1 MENAGIFKKKIY
13 QHNYLKFLINLLR
26 MKKYK
31 PSIINIGNTIPF
43 RPDKK
48 KSSFNRF
55 RNIENVSIQHV
66 SSLDPVFRDLQLN
79 ELLNTRGKNIDELF
93 HNCNDPK
100 EVTIFKLFISKGWL
114 NKYSK
119 NPEKTVLQFNDY
131 ISQKLTRKTPSPRS
145 PKNIF
150 RSNCTSPEQTTI
162 KKYLGYRKKWIVTFG
177 INNYLYWNKLNN
189 AQNDSKEVLKSFL
202 RYGFEGNNYTNEQ
215 VTKTKIEQ
223 IFKNDLSEKA
233 HVDDLV
239 VISFHMHGHSSKVH
253 HQPRGFIVPYN
264 SKKPAMLHEL
274 ICISELVSWLS
285 YIQSRHV
292 LLLFDC
298 CFSGFSTKRNL
309 GRRET
314 VMIRQP
320 CRVAINAG
328 THQQTVLDGGWGNH
342 SVFTG
347 ALLSLLDKSNNVT
360 TITQLY
366 NDIASTVTRIAEQT
380 PTMGRL
386 PGDMGGEIYIRI

>member
-1 MENAGIFKKKIY
+1 MLAFSRKRFTCI
-13 QHNYLKFLINLLR
+13 NYLKFLRNLLK
-26 MKKYK
+26 MKKYR
-31 PSIINIGNTIPF
+31 PSIINIGNAIPY
-43 RPDKK
+43 RPEHK
-48 KSSFNRF
+48 KSSFNRIK
-55 RNIENVSIQHV
+55 NIENVSIQHV
-66 SSLDPVFRDLQLN
+66 SSLQPVFRDLQLH
-79 ELLNTRGKNIDELF
+79 ELLNTPGKNIDELCR
-93 HNCNDPK
+93 NCKDPK

-119 NPEKTVLQFNDY
+119 DPEKIVSQFNDY
-131 ISQKLTRKTPSPRS
+131 ISQKLSRKTPSPRRS
-145 PKNIF
+145 SKNIF
-150 RSNCTSPEQTTI
+150 RSDCKSPEQI
-162 KKYLGYRKKWIVTFG
+162 SIEKYLGYRKKWIVTFG
-177 INNYLYWNKLNN
+177 INNYVHWNRLKN
-189 AQNDSKEVLKSFL
+189 AQHDSKEVLKSFL
-202 RYGFEGNNYTNEQ
+202 RYGFEGNNYINEQ
-215 VTKTKIEQ
+215 VTKTRIEQ
-223 IFKNDLSEKA
+223 VFKNDLSEKA

-239 VISFHMHGHSSKVH
+239 VVSFHVHGHSSKVH
-253 HQPRGFIVPYN
+253 HQPRGFIVPYDA
-264 SKKPAMLHEL
+264 KKPVMLHEL
-274 ICISELVSWLS
+274 VCISELVSWLS

-347 ALLSLLDKSNNVT
+347 ALLSTLEKSNSIT
-360 TITQLY
+360 TITELY

>member
-1 MENAGIFKKKIY
+1 
-13 QHNYLKFLINLLR
+13 

-48 KSSFNRF
+48 KTSFNRF

-79 ELLNTRGKNIDELF
+79 ELLNTRGKNIDDLF
-93 HNCNDPK
+93 KNCKDPK

-119 NPEKTVLQFNDY
+119 NPEKIVSQFNDY
-131 ISQKLTRKTPSPRS
+131 ISQKLSRKTPSPRS

-150 RSNCTSPEQTTI
+150 RSDCKSPEQTTTI

-177 INNYLYWNKLNN
+177 INNYVHWNRLKN
-189 AQNDSKEVLKSFL
+189 AQHDSKEVLKSFL
-202 RYGFEGNNYTNEQ
+202 RYGFEGNNYVNEQ
-215 VTKTKIEQ
+215 VTKTRIEQ
-223 IFKNDLSEKA
+223 VFKNDLSEKA

-239 VISFHMHGHSSKVH
+239 VISFHVHGHSSKVH
-253 HQPRGFIVPYN
+253 HQPRGFIVPYDA
-264 SKKPAMLHEL
+264 KKPVMLHEL
-274 ICISELVSWLS
+274 VCISELVSWLS

-347 ALLSLLDKSNNVT
+347 ALLSTLEKSNNIT
-360 TITQLY
+360 TITELY

>member
-1 MENAGIFKKKIY
+1 
-13 QHNYLKFLINLLR
+13 
-26 MKKYK
+26 MKKYR
-31 PSIINIGNTIPF
+31 PSIINIGNTIPS
-43 RPDKK
+43 RPDNK
-48 KSSFNRF
+48 KSSFNRIK
-55 RNIENVSIQHV
+55 NIENISIQNV
-66 SSLDPVFRDLQLN
+66 SSLHPIFRDLQLH
-79 ELLNTRGKNIDELF
+79 ELLNTNCTNIDELF
-93 HNCNDPK
+93 KNCKDPK

-119 NPEKTVLQFNDY
+119 EPEKVVSQFNDY
-131 ISQKLTRKTPSPRS
+131 ISQKLTRKSPSPRNS
-145 PKNIF
+145 RNIF
-150 RSNCTSPEQTTI
+150 RSDCKSPEQI
-162 KKYLGYRKKWIVTFG
+162 KIEKYLGYRKKWIVTFG
-177 INNYLYWNKLNN
+177 INDYVHWNRLKN

-202 RYGFEGNNYTNEQ
+202 KYGFEGNNYINEQ
-215 VTKTKIEQ
+215 VTKTRIEQ
-223 IFKNDLSEKA
+223 VFKNDLSEKA
-233 HVDDLV
+233 NVDDLV
-239 VISFHMHGHSSKVH
+239 VVSFHVHGHSSKVH
-253 HQPRGFIVPYN
+253 HQPRGFIVPYDA
-264 SKKPAMLHEL
+264 KKPVMLHEL
-274 ICISELVSWLS
+274 VCISELVSWLS

-347 ALLSLLDKSNNVT
+347 ALLSTLEKSNNIT
-360 TITQLY
+360 TITELY